1 MTNSSGS
8 EGGVQPLQQA
18 VGHRGAGEAQLADRA
33 HPRAREGRMREQVV
47 IERRRKIERGHAL
60 RLDQVERGARIEAR
74 LADEHSV
81 HQRGRQQRAHAHGVV
96 ERHDAER
103 DLARRIAVL
112 RDMRDGGGP
121 LRAVAARHALRP
133 ARRAGGVEHDRPVLR
148 RGARG
153 GRRALK
159 QGVER
164 GSRLDAADR
173 LRAGRGGDG
182 RGGFRAE
189 DHRVGL
195 GVREAVVD
203 LFRLEPPVERHD
215 ELARKLAGPVEG
227 RRVERVLEHG
237 RNAPAFEAAGEPERP
252 VEPGAVGQPVRAGDN
267 GRPVRR
273 ALGGLQKGGADIKHR
288 RRPVARLSEMISA
301 VVARNR

>member
-1 MTNSSGS
+1 
-8 EGGVQPLQQA
+8 
-18 VGHRGAGEAQLADRA
+18 
-33 HPRAREGRMREQVV
+33 MRQQVV
-47 IERRRKIERGHAL
+47 IERRRQIERGHAL
-60 RLDQVERGARIEAR
+60 RLDQVERRARIEAR
-74 LADEHSV
+74 LADEDAV

-112 RDMRDGGGP
+112 RDMGDGGGP

-133 ARRAGGVEHDRPVLR
+133 AGRAGGVEHDRPVL
-148 RGARG
+148 GRG
-153 GRRALK
+153 GRRGGRALK

-164 GSRLDAADR
+164 GSGLDAADR

-195 GVREAVVD
+195 GVGEAVVD
-203 LFRLEPPVERHD
+203 LPGLEPPVERHD
-215 ELARKLAGPVEG
+215 ELARKLAGPVQG

-237 RNAPAFEAAGEPERP
+237 RDALAFQPAGEPERP
-252 VEPGAVGQPVRAGDN
+252 VEPRAVGQPLRPGND
-267 GRPVRR
+267 RKPVRR
-273 ALGGLQKGGADIKHR
+273 PLGGLQEGGADIKHR
-288 RRPVARLSEMISA
+288 RRPVARLSRDDISGCGPESMTGPRHRRPGPRSGA
-301 VVARNR
+301 HLRTGRPA